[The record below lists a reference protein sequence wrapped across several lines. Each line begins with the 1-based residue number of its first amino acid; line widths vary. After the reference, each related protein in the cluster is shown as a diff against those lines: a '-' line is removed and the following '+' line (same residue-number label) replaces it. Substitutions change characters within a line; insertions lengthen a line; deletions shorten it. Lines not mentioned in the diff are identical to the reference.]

1 MCIAAVCMEKQ
12 YDKMVFFF
20 QLFVSRDISMLT
32 RYFHTLVFVIFGGSP
47 TDTLLDDIL
56 NMSLLFFTTL
66 TIQQFQ

>member
-1 MCIAAVCMEKQ
+1 MCIAAVCMGKQ
-12 YDKMVFFF
+12 FDKMVFFF
-20 QLFVSRDISMLT
+20 QLFVSRIISMLT

-56 NMSLLFFTTL
+56 NMSLLFCTTL